1 MKETYISVNKETRY
15 VNIGTMIDD
24 ELFTIQV
31 NIIDNSHSWGILVVD
46 PDGNTY
52 YELVNKEKESIEI
65 KFVLESDSLY
75 RLMVTRYKDNIDI
88 SLTEY

>member
-1 MKETYISVNKETRY
+1 MKETYISVSNGTRY
-15 VNIGTMIDD
+15 ANIGTIIDD
-24 ELFTIQV
+24 EMVMIQV

-65 KFVLESDSLY
+65 EFVLESKSLY
-75 RLMVTRYKDNIDI
+75 KLMVTRYKDNIDI